1 MTTAKARRE
10 RGALPL
16 TSLTAM
22 APALWLG
29 SAGTACAASSSSGST
44 TATFSVLVRSITV
57 SPGTVPPGTV
67 SLSNCSLAGTSTG
80 TALSFP
86 NGPCQSSSAAITV
99 TNGPVAGHIDMAAW
113 APFNSHRQN

>member
-57 SPGTVPPGTV
+57 SPGTV